1 MKYMKKWLVLFIA
14 FSLLIPMSVH
24 KGIANPTD
32 NAEKLFDIR
41 IDIPGESAVSEIRKS
56 GVTIV
61 EEYPSYVYAK
71 ANEKQFRGLIDNS
84 FQAVRLP
91 DMDAVFVAGRSIYPQ
106 KDEEKSF
113 FTYDIPRVFR
123 QAISSTRPTV
133 TISSSLK
140 GQPKKTGSKIF
151 TLPAEKL

>member
-1 MKYMKKWLVLFIA
+1 VNSYGSYFGFFEGGRMKYMKKWLVLFIA

-32 NAEKLFDIR
+32 NTERLFDIR

-71 ANEKQFRGLIDNS
+71 ANEKQF
-84 FQAVRLP
+84 
-91 DMDAVFVAGRSIYPQ
+91 
-106 KDEEKSF
+106 K
-113 FTYDIPRVFR
+113 
-123 QAISSTRPTV
+123 V
-133 TISSSLK
+133 T
-140 GQPKKTGSKIF
+140 
-151 TLPAEKL
+151 